1 MQNINLDDFLTE
13 GIIKEK
19 DFREKVSLINWE
31 KYQDQKVI
39 IKGCS
44 RAAVPTWAYLI
55 ITANLTKYAK
65 RIYFGEPCSRQLIF
79 LKTLKKDF
87 LLQCLQ
93 HL

>member
-19 DFREKVSLINWE
+19 DFREKVSLTDWK

-44 RAAVPTWAYLI
+44 KAAVPTWAYLI

-65 RIYFGEPCSRQLIF
+65 RIYIGEPCSAIDIF
-79 LKTLKKDF
+79 KNS
-87 LLQCLQ
+87 
-93 HL
+93 